1 MWPYMCANN
10 CDLYLPEAKWSDARR
25 ANHNPASETENQE
38 NGENGE
44 NVRII
49 ATITLSAK
57 HVRYYIDNEK
67 YDKNK
72 SQINEERMAHN
83 RILK

>member
-1 MWPYMCANN
+1 MRSAQIT
-10 CDLYLPEAKWSDARR
+10 A
-25 ANHNPASETENQE
+25 PASETENR
-38 NGENGE
+38 ENGE

-72 SQINEERMAHN
+72 SQINEERMTPQPHQ
-83 RILK
+83 LK